1 MRIWISMRIIRRS
14 VIEMSKNDDVLSGAG
29 WNKSESAK
37 KDANNIIKIIVGI
50 VIGIIV
56 ISVIIFGLTMKGTNE
71 AIGGKK
77 TIEDLGVEDTSERA
91 GTKTI
96 DDLGVES
103 SDEKS
108 VSSGVTITI
117 EGDTLFVKNATSG
130 ELIDTWIY
138 TIQGAD
144 VFYKCDNHPGVTAG
158 SDVEV
163 RSFYD
168 DNANFVVVESSDY
181 TPDELNIRNTL
192 DADLQKMQTDLDTI
206 SEYKTRLESLGIQV
220 PDLPEM
226 IAGDVIKNNNGIW
239 ELQVSLNGGVM
250 YEWQN
255 HSLNNGGYIEGAS
268 ADDIQ
273 SMIDSARYDVAVPE
287 FDTHWYYTDG
297 TEFILSQDGFS
308 QTSTDIQNAIT
319 GYEGA
324 CNAYVAD
331 KTKYQCTDLIS
342 LLELEISYKKSN

>member
-1 MRIWISMRIIRRS
+1 
-14 VIEMSKNDDVLSGAG
+14 MSKNDDVLSGAG

-56 ISVIIFGLTMKGTNE
+56 ISVIIYGLAMKGTNE

-108 VSSGVTITI
+108 
-117 EGDTLFVKNATSG
+117 
-130 ELIDTWIY
+130 
-138 TIQGAD
+138 
-144 VFYKCDNHPGVTAG
+144 
-158 SDVEV
+158 
-163 RSFYD
+163 
-168 DNANFVVVESSDY
+168 SDY

-206 SEYKTRLESLGIQV
+206 SEYKTRLENSGIQV

-226 IAGDVIKNNNGIW
+226 IADDVIKNNNGIW

>member
-1 MRIWISMRIIRRS
+1 
-14 VIEMSKNDDVLSGAG
+14 MSKNDDVLSGAG

-56 ISVIIFGLTMKGTNE
+56 ISVIIYGLAMKGTNE
-71 AIGGKK
+71 VSEEAKGGKK

-117 EGDTLFVKNATSG
+117 EGDSVFVKNATSG

-138 TIQGAD
+138 TISGAD
-144 VFYKCDNHPGVTAG
+144 VFYKCDAHPGYSFG
-158 SDVEV
+158 SDSEIEKL
-163 RSFYD
+163 YQ
-168 DNANFVVVESSDY
+168 NGNFVGNESSNY

-206 SEYKTRLESLGIQV
+206 SEYKTRLENLGIQV

-226 IAGDVIKNNNGIW
+226 IAGDVIKNNNGVW

>member
-1 MRIWISMRIIRRS
+1 MGRHN
-14 VIEMSKNDDVLSGAG
+14 EDDILNGSG
-29 WNKSESAK
+29 WNKSDSAK
-37 KDANNIIKIIVGI
+37 KDANTIVKV
-50 VIGIIV
+50 VIGLLIAGAIIGV
-56 ISVIIFGLTMKGTNE
+56 IVFALTSKGIKDSYE
-71 AIGGKK
+71 GQK
-77 TIEDLGVEDTSERA
+77 TIEDLGGES
-91 GTKTI
+91 I
-96 DDLGVES
+96 DESVDSES
-103 SDEKS
+103 SEF
-108 VSSGVTITI
+108 I
-117 EGDTLFVKNATSG
+117 
-130 ELIDTWIY
+130 
-138 TIQGAD
+138 
-144 VFYKCDNHPGVTAG
+144 
-158 SDVEV
+158 
-163 RSFYD
+163 
-168 DNANFVVVESSDY
+168 
-181 TPDELNIRNTL
+181 PDELEIRNTL

-206 SEYKTRLESLGIQV
+206 SEYKTRLENSGIQV

-297 TEFILSQDGFS
+297 TEFILSQDGFA